1 MSDFDSSKISKIYY
15 NKLVRDHVPAK
26 IEAKKQNCDIRKISD
41 VQELQ
46 QELFKKIKEEATSL
60 AMVRTKENF
69 LEEYSD
75 LMVVLETIISQL
87 ELSKEEILA
96 ARKDNLLKKGAYKHG
111 YYLHWS
117 DDVDYKSDETPQG
130 IPL

>member
-1 MSDFDSSKISKIYY
+1 MSEITRVYY
-15 NKLVRDHVPAK
+15 NKLVRDNIPAK
-26 IEAKKQNCDIRKISD
+26 IEAKREQCEFRKISD

-46 QELFKKIKEEATSL
+46 QELFKKIMEEASSIS
-60 AMVRTKENF
+60 MVREKKEF

-75 LMVVLETIISQL
+75 LMVVLETLINQL
-87 ELSKEEILA
+87 EITKEEVIT
-96 ARKDNLLKKGAYKHG
+96 ARKENLIRKGAYKHG

-117 DDVDYKSDETPQG
+117 SDVGYKSNESPQG

>member
-1 MSDFDSSKISKIYY
+1 MSEITRVYY
-15 NKLVRDHVPAK
+15 NKLVRDNIPAK
-26 IEAKKQNCDIRKISD
+26 IEAKKEACEYRKVTD

-46 QELFKKIKEEATSL
+46 QELFKKIMEEASSIS
-60 AMVRTKENF
+60 MVRDKKEF

-75 LMVVLETIISQL
+75 LMVVLETLIQQL
-87 ELSKEEILA
+87 EITRDEVIA
-96 ARKDNLLKKGAYKHG
+96 ARKDNLITKGAYKHG

-117 DDVDYKSDETPQG
+117 ADVNYRSNESPQG

>member
-1 MSDFDSSKISKIYY
+1 MSEINRVYY
-15 NKLVRDHVPAK
+15 NKLVRDNIPAK
-26 IEAKKQNCDIRKISD
+26 IEAKREECEIRKITD

-46 QELFKKIKEEATSL
+46 QELFKKVQEEAASL
-60 AMVRTKENF
+60 SMARTKEEF

-75 LMVVLETIISQL
+75 LMVVLETLIRQL
-87 ELSKEEILA
+87 EIPKEELIA
-96 ARKDNLLKKGAYKHG
+96 ARKDNLIKKGGYKHG

-117 DDVDYKSDETPQG
+117 ADVGYRSNESVQG

>member
-1 MSDFDSSKISKIYY
+1 MSEINRVYY
-15 NKLVRDHVPAK
+15 NKLVRDNIIPAK
-26 IEAKKQNCDIRKISD
+26 IEAKRQKCEIRKITD

-46 QELFKKIKEEATSL
+46 QELFKKIREEAASL
-60 AMVRTKENF
+60 SMSRTREEF

-75 LMVVLETIISQL
+75 LMAVLETLVRQL
-87 ELSKEEILA
+87 EIPKEELIQ
-96 ARKDNLLKKGAYKHG
+96 ARRDNLLKKGGYKHG

-117 DDVDYKSDETPQG
+117 DDVDYRSNESVQG

>member
-1 MSDFDSSKISKIYY
+1 MLEITRVYY
-15 NKLVRDHVPAK
+15 NKLIRDK
-26 IEAKKQNCDIRKISD
+26 IEAKHEACEVRKITD

-46 QELFKKIKEEATSL
+46 QELFKKVKEEAASL
-60 AMVRTKENF
+60 AMVRDRETF

-75 LMVVLETIISQL
+75 LMIVLETLIHQL
-87 ELSKEEILA
+87 EIPKEELQR
-96 ARKDNLLKKGAYKHG
+96 ARKKNLVEKGGYKHG

-117 DDVDYKSDETPQG
+117 EDVTYRSNESVQG

>member
-1 MSDFDSSKISKIYY
+1 MSEINRVYY
-15 NKLVRDHVPAK
+15 NKLVRDHIPAK
-26 IEAKKQNCDIRKISD
+26 IEAKKEECDVRKISD

-46 QELFKKIKEEATSL
+46 QELLKKIQEEALSL
-60 AMVRTKENF
+60 AMSRTKEDF

-75 LMVVLETIISQL
+75 LMVVLETLITQL
-87 ELSKEEILA
+87 EISKEELLA

-117 DDVDYKSDETPQG
+117 ADVNYKSNESPQG